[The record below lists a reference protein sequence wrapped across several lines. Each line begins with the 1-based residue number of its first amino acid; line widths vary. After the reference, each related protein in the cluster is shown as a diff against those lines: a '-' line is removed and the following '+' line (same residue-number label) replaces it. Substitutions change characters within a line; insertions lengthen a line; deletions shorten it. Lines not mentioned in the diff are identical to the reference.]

1 MHDRQIVDN
10 PLLKSHLVSRRQILK
25 SSGVGFGMLGLS
37 ALLAEEQKLDAA
49 VKSTSPLIP
58 KQAHHTPRAKHVI
71 FLFMNG
77 GPSHVDTFDPKPEL
91 KAQEGKTGRGG
102 KYMPSPF
109 SFAKYGEAGIDMS
122 E

>member
-1 MHDRQIVDN
+1 MYDPQIVNN
-10 PLLKSHLVSRRQILK
+10 PLLKNNLVSRRQLLK

-37 ALLAEEQKLDAA
+37 ALLAQEQQLDAA

-58 KQAHHTPRAKHVI
+58 KQTHHTPRAKHVI

-91 KAQEGKTGRGG
+91 KVQEGKTGKGG

-109 SFAKYGEAGIDMS
+109 SFGKYGKPES
-122 E
+122 T